1 MPVNWTDV
9 ALPEPYAI
17 VGKGRVRVRVEDLL
31 LLVELI
37 NAGKR
42 KER

>member
-17 VGKGRVRVRVEDLL
+17 VGKGQVRVRVEDLL
-31 LLVELI
+31 RLVDLI
-37 NAGKR
+37 DAAKR
-42 KER
+42 EGR